1 MPRKPRIHVRILIY
15 RTWAIGHNIAGFEWG
30 DEMMNPKLIKR
41 LSLGAE
47 SCVTILL
54 FGSLG
59 FFHTVP
65 SSSLTFVVAF
75 DVSAQLKIAS

>member
-1 MPRKPRIHVRILIY
+1 MPRKPWSHVIILIH
-15 RTWAIGHNIAGFEWG
+15 RTWAIGHNTAAFKLG
-30 DEMMNPKLIKR
+30 DERMNPKLIKK

-47 SCVTILL
+47 SCATITAV

-65 SSSLTFVVAF
+65 SSSLTSIVAF
-75 DVSAQLKIAS
+75 DVSAQLTLQ